1 MAILYASP
9 NRVGQSAVFNIGS
22 PDYLDISGGTALNN
36 AMTALAA
43 VSAGDL
49 VNGQKVG
56 VYFYA
61 GEETAGN
68 YKIWTAILDTGASE
82 LKLVD
87 EERSVGTIANG
98 TAVTLIVTDTQG
110 MLEYYRK
117 TPEVANIV
125 NVTTS
130 TLTLTDEHAGKCLR
144 CTVATTL
151 TISTALSIGAQI
163 EIDACHAT
171 PPTIA
176 RSGSDTING
185 GTANL
190 ALESQWHNGV
200 IRKVSA
206 GAIEAYGSWS

>member
-9 NRVGQSAVFNIGS
+9 NRVGQSAVFHTGS

-49 VNGQKVG
+49 ANGQTVG

-61 GEETAGN
+61 GDETAGN
-68 YKIWTAILDTGASE
+68 YKVWRAVLDTASSE
-82 LKLVD
+82 LQLVE
-87 EERSVGTIANG
+87 EERSIGTIANG
-98 TAVTLIVTDTQG
+98 TSVTAIVTDTQG

-117 TPEVANIV
+117 TPELANIV
-125 NVTTS
+125 DVTTS
-130 TLTLTDEHAGKCLR
+130 TLVLTDAHAGKCLR

-171 PPTIA
+171 PPIIA

-200 IRKVSA
+200 IRKVA
-206 GAIEAYGSWS
+206 TGAIEAYGSWS